1 MSDDYIEVGGR
12 ITPVYNRFKEVGDY
26 HPFTAET
33 FADWSLQAGDIVTLK
48 KNGESFEAP
57 VYATRMTWR
66 GATPHM
72 ELTTTGNLNRDSLTK
87 LGERKYSSGAGGGGG
102 GYRNSDLINT
112 RLEQN
117 ERMIALA
124 AWDATDADRQYSSQF
139 TVHANKISAVT
150 ALADANGS
158 ILKQAGFE
166 LTPDGFLVYAEDM
179 TNPNYITTRINVTAA
194 SLTSRIEDAEG
205 NISTIVQTVSS
216 LTSRISD
223 TEDNVSALIQTTSSL
238 TSRIEN
244 AEGDISTLIQTAS
257 SLTSRIES
265 AEEDISSLVQTASS
279 LTSRISNAEGDI
291 STLTQ
296 TASSLTS
303 RIEGAEGNISTL
315 VQTVSSLTSRISD
328 AEGNIS
334 TLTQTASSLTSRIS
348 DAEGNISTLTQTAT
362 SLTSRISDAEGNI
375 STLTQ
380 TASSLTSRISDAE
393 GNISVLTQTS
403 SSLTS
408 RISDAEGNIS
418 TLTQT
423 ATSLTSRISDTEGNV
438 STLTQTASSLT
449 SRISDAEGNISTL
462 TQTASSLTSRIESA
476 EGDVSTLTQ
485 TASSLTSRISN
496 AEGDISTLTQ
506 TASSLTSRIGSA
518 EGNISTLTQTA
529 SSLTSR
535 ISDAEGNI
543 STLTQ
548 TASTLTSQIEK
559 TGVNNLGQNETLY
572 SRIEQNA
579 ESITTKVS
587 AGDIASTI
595 NQTAQSVKIQASKI
609 NLEGYVTASQLQATN
624 ASISNLTS
632 GTTVATAL
640 KANTLQAAS
649 NFFYGNTQ
657 YDARTLKIG
666 SVASITVLAAIPSAT
681 EKDFDHSHSVSFS
694 VSSSGVVT
702 TTIGKVQANNG
713 TATFNIADTAFFKAE
728 MASATANVKISA
740 WKWDAANSIAY
751 VEKGTSGGDTQGLPS
766 MSISG
771 VGSWNTSTY
780 QRTYKAYAYVEGANR
795 EVASIVADATDVA
808 TAAWEVGNQYGYRSA
823 AGVVTWP
830 STRTSGYAS
839 AMAISYPTTSLLTG
853 TKRYYLTQDANW
865 YTNDTID
872 VYIRPDSSTASN
884 YVCRLEVDGS
894 SRVTKGWNNA
904 AATVVTPHKDS
915 WPGGSADTQASFIY
929 PVSGGST
936 ATKTY
941 TLSASAWGGDGIGDS
956 KKCYAYM
963 METSDGAAARLVVDA
978 SSVYS
983 AGNTAGQT
991 TGWNNAVAVTK
1002 LPTAH
1007 TTASSA
1013 VWSFSIKYPTTG
1025 SGNYE
1030 TKEYGIAFGGWS
1042 GGSRNIYVEPLTS
1055 DGSLTGTYIAKKSIS
1070 MPSTATWNIRSET
1083 GRTYGITVKVTCTVG
1098 GKDYDGQATI

>member
-1 MSDDYIEVGGR
+1 MGDEIIESGGQIIPVYEKMKTVGG
-12 ITPVYNRFKEVGDY
+12 Y

-33 FADWSLQAGDIVTLK
+33 FADWSLQAGDIVTLTK
-48 KNGESFEAP
+48 SGARYQAP
-57 VYATRMTWR
+57 VYSTRMTWR
-66 GATPHM
+66 GKTPHM
-72 ELTTTGNLNRDSLTK
+72 ELTTTGNQKRDAVSK
-87 LGERKYSSGAGGGGG
+87 LGERKYGSGFGGGGG
-102 GYRNSDLINT
+102 GYRNSELINT
-112 RLEQN
+112 RLTQN
-117 ERMIALA
+117 EQMIELA
-124 AWDATDADRQYSSQF
+124 AWDVADLDQQYASQF
-139 TVHANKISAVT
+139 RVTSRKISAVT
-150 ALADANGS
+150 QLADANGS

-257 SLTSRIES
+257 SLTSRIEN
-265 AEEDISSLVQTASS
+265 AEGDISSLVQTASS

-303 RIEGAEGNISTL
+303 RIEGAEGNISTIA
-315 VQTVSSLTSRISD
+315 QTVSSLTSRISD

-348 DAEGNISTLTQTAT
+348 DAEDNISTLTQTAS

-449 SRISDAEGNISTL
+449 SRIS
-462 TQTASSLTSRIESA
+462 
-476 EGDVSTLTQ
+476 
-485 TASSLTSRISN
+485 
-496 AEGDISTLTQ
+496 
-506 TASSLTSRIGSA
+506 SA

-548 TASTLTSQIEK
+548 TASTLTSQIAK

-609 NLEGYVTASQLQATN
+609 DLVGYVTASQLDATN
-624 ASISNLTS
+624 ANISNLTS

-728 MASATANVKISA
+728 MASATSNVKISA

-751 VEKGTSGGDTQGLPS
+751 VEKGTSGGDTQGLPT

-780 QRTYKAYAYVEGANR
+780 QRTYKAYAYVDGANR

-808 TAAWEVGNQYGYRSA
+808 VAAWDVGNQSGYRSA
-823 AGVVTWP
+823 AGVVSWP
-830 STRTSGYAS
+830 SSGTSGYSS

-853 TKRYYLTQDANW
+853 TKRYYLTQDQSW
-865 YTNDTID
+865 GTDDTKD
-872 VYIRPDSSTASN
+872 VYIRADSATATD
-884 YVCRLEVDGS
+884 YTCRIKVDGS
-894 SRVTKGWNNA
+894 GCVAKGWDNA
-904 AATVVTPHKDS
+904 AATIVTPHKDS
-915 WPGGSADTQASFIY
+915 WPGGDDDKQATFTY
-929 PVSGGST
+929 PISGGST

-941 TLSASAWGGDGIGDS
+941 TLSTSVWGGDDLGDS

-963 METSDGAAARLVVDA
+963 METSGGAAARLVVDA
-978 SSVYS
+978 SSVYTNGYNAGDS
-983 AGNTAGQT
+983 AGYTRGF
-991 TGWNNAVAVTK
+991 NAVTVSEGAWTTTSGTTTK
-1002 LPTAH
+1002 TISVSAKTDGTSRSVDVVYPVPTLSGIKNTNSYFRARAYVSDIGYVASQDFTVGSFDI
-1007 TTASSA
+1007 TTLSG
-1013 VWSFSIKYPTTG
+1013 SI
-1025 SGNYE
+1025 
-1030 TKEYGIAFGGWS
+1030 
-1042 GGSRNIYVEPLTS
+1042 R
-1055 DGSLTGTYIAKKSIS
+1055 
-1070 MPSTATWNIRSET
+1070 
-1083 GRTYGITVKVTCTVG
+1083 GRFKVTFKIG
-1098 GKDYDGQATI
+1098 GLSYESGEIYK